1 MSWLFSQAL
10 VEEYLGE
17 NFLDGEQSVPLN
29 GNNTP
34 QAYCALDKM
43 TGFSRLSRFGMMF
56 KPLTESRGEELLMS
70 YREDFLA
77 KTSQL
82 REKEMDLTESEAEC
96 GEKWHGLLARFD
108 QDSHLWR
115 TVQCSLLE
123 DLNESLQTLP
133 QWGMTVDG
141 ELYLLPTLVQ
151 NTNENESGLW
161 LTPTVMNG
169 LPPRNPE
176 ALERQYQNNRKGRTT
191 HATLREQVVYPPP
204 KEMFPTPTMRDY
216 KGANGFETTKKKMA
230 EGLRAHM
237 GQLPNAVQHLEQ
249 KPIGGTLNPTWVEWL
264 MGWPL
269 EWTDLKPLEMDKSPS
284 VPQQLGES

>member
-1 MSWLFSQAL
+1 MSWLYSQAL
-10 VEEYLGE
+10 VEEYLGDIC
-17 NFLDGEQSVPLN
+17 LDGEPCVQSN
-29 GNNTP
+29 GNPTP
-34 QAYCALDKM
+34 QAYCVPDKM
-43 TGFSRLSRFGMMF
+43 TAFSRLSRFWMTF
-56 KPLTESRGEELLMS
+56 KPLTESRGEELLML
-70 YREDFLA
+70 YREDFHA

-82 REKEMDLTESEAEC
+82 REKGMDLKESEVEC

-133 QWGMTVDG
+133 QWGMTVGG
-141 ELYLLPTLVQ
+141 ELYLLPILVQ

-161 LTPTVMNG
+161 LTPTVMDG

-216 KGANGFETTKKKMA
+216 KGANGFETTKKKIA

-269 EWTDLKPLEMDKSPS
+269 GWTDLKPLATDKSHF
-284 VPQQLGES
+284 VPQQHGDC

>member
-1 MSWLFSQAL
+1 MSWLYSQAL

-17 NFLDGEQSVPLN
+17 NFLDGEQSAPLN
-29 GNNTP
+29 GKPTQ
-34 QAYCALDKM
+34 QAYCAPDKM
-43 TGFSRLSRFGMMF
+43 TGFSRLSRFGMTY
-56 KPLTESRGEELLMS
+56 KPLTETRGEELLMS
-70 YREDFLA
+70 YREGFLA
-77 KTSQL
+77 RTSQL
-82 REKEMDLTESEAEC
+82 QEKAMDLTGNEAGC

-133 QWGMTVDG
+133 QWGMTVGG

-161 LTPTVMNG
+161 LTPTVMDG

-269 EWTDLKPLEMDKSPS
+269 GWTDLKPLEMDKSHC
-284 VPQQLGES
+284 VQQRPGES

>member
-161 LTPTVMNG
+161 LTPTVMDG